1 MKNKISV
8 HIADDHKILIEGII
22 AVINTDEFIEV
33 EGYSLTGKQVIEWIK
48 SNSADILILDI
59 NMPEYDGIE
68 VLKFFKQKKITQKV
82 IILSSYDD
90 VKLVQEMINL
100 GANGF
105 LSKDSAGLHIIEA
118 INAVYHGDQY
128 FSDAIKNNL
137 IKLYTG
143 ENITTGKRPEST
155 ILNSLTPREL
165 EVLKLITN
173 EHSSLEIAGIL
184 NISQSTVDTYRKSLL
199 KKTNVKNSI
208 GLAMYAVKNNI
219 MLMIHC
225 LPH

>member
-105 LSKDSAGLHIIEA
+105 LSKSSAGLHIIEA

-128 FSDAIKNNL
+128 FSDTIKNNL

-143 ENITTGKRPEST
+143 KNVTSGKRPEST

-165 EVLKLITN
+165 EVLKLITD
-173 EHSSLEIAGIL
+173 EYSSPEIAGIL

-219 MLMIHC
+219 I
-225 LPH
+225 

>member
-33 EGYSLTGKQVIEWIK
+33 EGYSLTGKQVVEWIK

-219 MLMIHC
+219 I
-225 LPH
+225 

>member
-1 MKNKISV
+1 MKNKITV

-22 AVINTDEFIEV
+22 AVINTDDDIEV
-33 EGYSLTGKQVIEWIK
+33 KGYSLTGKHVMEWVE
-48 SNSADILILDI
+48 SNNADILILDI

-68 VLKFFKQKKITQKV
+68 VLKYFKQKKISQRV

-90 VKLVQEMINL
+90 VKLVQEVINL

-118 INAVYHGDQY
+118 INAVHKGDQY

-143 ENITTGKRPEST
+143 ENVKSGNRPEST
-155 ILNSLTPREL
+155 ILNSLTPREI
-165 EVLKLITN
+165 EVLKLITD
-173 EHSSLEIAGIL
+173 EYSSPEIADKL

-219 MLMIHC
+219 I
-225 LPH
+225 

>member
-1 MKNKISV
+1 MKNKITV

-22 AVINTDEFIEV
+22 AVINTDNDIEV
-33 EGYSLTGKQVIEWIK
+33 KGYSLTGKHVMEWVE
-48 SNSADILILDI
+48 SNNADILILDI

-68 VLKFFKQKKITQKV
+68 VLKYFKQKKISQRV

-90 VKLVQEMINL
+90 VKLVQEVINL

-118 INAVYHGDQY
+118 INAVHQGDQY

-143 ENITTGKRPEST
+143 ENVKSGKRPEST
-155 ILNSLTPREL
+155 ILNSLTPREI
-165 EVLKLITN
+165 EVLKLITD
-173 EHSSLEIAGIL
+173 EYSSPEIADKL

-219 MLMIHC
+219 I
-225 LPH
+225 

>member
-1 MKNKISV
+1 MKNIIRV

-22 AVINTDEFIEV
+22 AVINTDESIEV
-33 EGYSLTGKQVIEWIK
+33 DGYSLTGKQVIEWIE

-105 LSKDSAGLHIIEA
+105 LSKSSAGLHIIEA

-128 FSDAIKNNL
+128 FSDTIKNNL

-143 ENITTGKRPEST
+143 KNVTSGKRPEST

-165 EVLKLITN
+165 EVLKLITD
-173 EHSSLEIAGIL
+173 EYSSPEIAGIL

-208 GLAMYAVKNNI
+208 GLAMYAFKNNI
-219 MLMIHC
+219 I
-225 LPH
+225 

>member
-1 MKNKISV
+1 MKNKITV

-22 AVINTDEFIEV
+22 AVINTDDDIEV
-33 EGYSLTGKQVIEWIK
+33 KGYSLTGKHVMEWVE
-48 SNSADILILDI
+48 SNNADILILDI

-68 VLKFFKQKKITQKV
+68 VLKYFKQKKISQRV

-90 VKLVQEMINL
+90 VKLVQEVINL

-118 INAVYHGDQY
+118 INAVHKGDQY

-143 ENITTGKRPEST
+143 KNVKSGKRPEST
-155 ILNSLTPREL
+155 ILNSLTPREI
-165 EVLKLITN
+165 EVLKLITD
-173 EHSSLEIAGIL
+173 EYSSPEIADKL
-184 NISQSTVDTYRKSLL
+184 NISQSTVDIYRKSLL

-219 MLMIHC
+219 I
-225 LPH
+225 

>member
-1 MKNKISV
+1 MKNKIRV

-22 AVINTDEFIEV
+22 AVINTDESIEV

-48 SNSADILILDI
+48 SNSADILILYI

-105 LSKDSAGLHIIEA
+105 LSKNSAGLHIIEA

-128 FSDAIKNNL
+128 FSDTIKNNL
-137 IKLYTG
+137 LKLYTG
-143 ENITTGKRPEST
+143 ENVTSGKRPEST

-165 EVLKLITN
+165 EVLKLITD
-173 EHSSLEIAGIL
+173 EYSSPEIAGIL

-219 MLMIHC
+219 I
-225 LPH
+225 

>member
-1 MKNKISV
+1 MKNKITV

-22 AVINTDEFIEV
+22 AVINTDNDIEV
-33 EGYSLTGKQVIEWIK
+33 KGYSLTGKHVMEWVE
-48 SNSADILILDI
+48 SNNADILILDI

-68 VLKFFKQKKITQKV
+68 VLKYFKQKKISQRV

-90 VKLVQEMINL
+90 VKLVQEVINL

-105 LSKDSAGLHIIEA
+105 LSKDSAGQHIIEA
-118 INAVYHGDQY
+118 INAVHKGDQY

-143 ENITTGKRPEST
+143 ENVKSGKRPEST
-155 ILNSLTPREL
+155 ILNSLTPREI
-165 EVLKLITN
+165 EVLKLITD
-173 EHSSLEIAGIL
+173 EYSSPEIADKL

-219 MLMIHC
+219 I
-225 LPH
+225 

>member
-1 MKNKISV
+1 MKNKITV

-22 AVINTDEFIEV
+22 AVINTDNDIEV
-33 EGYSLTGKQVIEWIK
+33 KGYSLTGKHVMEWVE
-48 SNSADILILDI
+48 SNNADILILDI

-68 VLKFFKQKKITQKV
+68 VLKYFKQKKISQRV

-90 VKLVQEMINL
+90 VKLVQEVINL

-118 INAVYHGDQY
+118 INAVHKGDQY

-143 ENITTGKRPEST
+143 ENVKSGKRPEST
-155 ILNSLTPREL
+155 ILNSLTPREI
-165 EVLKLITN
+165 EVLKLITD
-173 EHSSLEIAGIL
+173 EYSSPEIADKL
-184 NISQSTVDTYRKSLL
+184 NIILVHQLL
-199 KKTNVKNSI
+199 
-208 GLAMYAVKNNI
+208 
-219 MLMIHC
+219 
-225 LPH
+225 

>member
-1 MKNKISV
+1 MKNKIRV

-22 AVINTDEFIEV
+22 AVINTDESIEV
-33 EGYSLTGKQVIEWIK
+33 EGYSLTGKQVIEWIE

-90 VKLVQEMINL
+90 VKLAQEMINL

-105 LSKDSAGLHIIEA
+105 LSKNSAGLHIIEA

-128 FSDAIKNNL
+128 FSDTIKNNL

-143 ENITTGKRPEST
+143 ENVTSGKRPEST

-165 EVLKLITN
+165 EVLKLITD
-173 EHSSLEIAGIL
+173 EYSSPEIAGIL

-219 MLMIHC
+219 I
-225 LPH
+225 

>member
-1 MKNKISV
+1 MKNKIRV

-22 AVINTDEFIEV
+22 AVINTDESIEV
-33 EGYSLTGKQVIEWIK
+33 EGYSLTGKQVIEWIE

-105 LSKDSAGLHIIEA
+105 LSKSSAGLHIIEA

-128 FSDAIKNNL
+128 FSDTIKNNL

-143 ENITTGKRPEST
+143 KNVTSGKRPEST

-165 EVLKLITN
+165 EVLKLITD
-173 EHSSLEIAGIL
+173 EYSSPEIAGIL

-219 MLMIHC
+219 I
-225 LPH
+225 

>member
-1 MKNKISV
+1 MKNKITV

-22 AVINTDEFIEV
+22 AVINTDDDIEV
-33 EGYSLTGKQVIEWIK
+33 KGYSLTGKHVMEWVK
-48 SNSADILILDI
+48 SNNADILILDI

-68 VLKFFKQKKITQKV
+68 VLKYFKQKKISQRV

-90 VKLVQEMINL
+90 VKLVQEVINL

-118 INAVYHGDQY
+118 INAVHKGDQY
-128 FSDAIKNNL
+128 FSDAIKYNL

-143 ENITTGKRPEST
+143 EDVKSGNRPEST
-155 ILNSLTPREL
+155 ILNSLTPREI
-165 EVLKLITN
+165 EVLKLITD
-173 EHSSLEIAGIL
+173 EYSSPEIADKL

-219 MLMIHC
+219 I
-225 LPH
+225 